1 MQVALPGNN
10 YFGTVVVKVVGLM
23 VLSVGK
29 GTTIVMA
36 MRAAIVLSLLTC
48 ASATGESVL
57 QKLQKKELAQYSEV
71 RSF

>member
-1 MQVALPGNN
+1 MI
-10 YFGTVVVKVVGLM
+10 